1 MEDRNQRLKRL
12 QQKLDQQES
21 NLRNMQ
27 PKKGVVKRNV
37 EYMIVKLKEEIRK
50 TENGDPDAWDKDL

>member
-50 TENGDPDAWDKDL
+50 TEYGDPDAWDKDL